1 MQSLSVAAAAEVLL
15 ARVATNMGEG
25 RDPMLDMLAQ
35 ELAESVRVYG
45 LDSRTERYHPIG
57 AEDLRAGYFVD
68 GAAVLKT
75 GDGRRFTL
83 MTVHRGDFDAYLAR
97 LDRMDAGA
105 WDGSSELALHQA
117 GKP

>member
-1 MQSLSVAAAAEVLL
+1 
-15 ARVATNMGEG
+15 
-25 RDPMLDMLAQ
+25 
-35 ELAESVRVYG
+35 
-45 LDSRTERYHPIG
+45 
-57 AEDLRAGYFVD
+57 
-68 GAAVLKT
+68 VLKT